1 MNWRVFL
8 PLATIAVLALPPAAG
23 AQYFGQNKVQ
33 YERFDFKVL
42 KSEHFDI
49 YYYPEEEAAVQLAA
63 RMAERWYARLAKV
76 LGHELSGRQPLVLYA
91 AHPHFQQTNV
101 LGGDIGEG
109 TGGVTESAKR
119 RIVLPF
125 AGGLAETNHVLGHEL
140 VHAFQ
145 YDIAAANTRGG
156 SASMLGGLPLW
167 FIEGMAEYLSIGP
180 VDAQTAMWVRDASA
194 REKMP
199 TVRKL
204 DDPNF
209 FPYRYGHA
217 FWAYLA
223 GRWGDK
229 AVSDLLYAGVSSG
242 ASLGD
247 LLGVL
252 LNEDDQTFSEKWHDE
267 TRKTYAPFF
276 ETTQPPTSFGRPLLS
291 AGSAG
296 ADLNLAP
303 ALSPDGKRVVFL
315 SEKSLFA
322 INMFVADVA
331 TGKITR
337 QLTKTEG
344 DPHFESLQFIE
355 SAGDWAPDNRRFAFT
370 ALTKGKPV
378 LTIMDVNT
386 GRREEEHV
394 FNDLDQIFNP
404 AWSPDAR
411 RVAFSGMHGGVLD
424 LYVFDVMTK
433 QTTQLTS
440 DVFGDY
446 DPEWSPDGQSLA
458 WVTDRFSTNLD
469 TLEFG
474 NYRIGLINVTSR
486 DARQVAGFNTG
497 YNTNPEFTGDG
508 QTLFFIGAPDGISNV
523 YRVSL
528 SGGTPVQVTNLLSG
542 VQGITPLT
550 PALTVAAKGDLMV
563 FTAFE
568 DNRYNLY
575 VTEKASG
582 AATRSASAP
591 RTAAILPALDR
602 MPSEVTEYLQA
613 PTDGLPPKSATFF
626 EEPYSP
632 KLSLDDV
639 VQPSVGIGVD
649 RFGAFAGGGLGL
661 AFSDMLGNHQLGTSI
676 SMTNRFEEI
685 GGAVMYINRTHR
697 WNWGITGERSPYI
710 SGGFAEFLTNV
721 GGQQVIA
728 QQEVRLTQTNS
739 AVSGVLQYPLNRA
752 HRVEVSGGIRHI
764 SFTNKVN
771 TRLYSAQTGSFIDEI
786 EEELPTG
793 DDLTLGETS
802 GALVYDTSVFGA
814 TSPILGQRY
823 RLELTQSTGT
833 LRYSGLLLDYRKYF
847 MPARPFTIALRGMHY
862 GRYGRDSEDIR
873 LSQIDLG
880 YPGLVRGYDF
890 SSFEAEECLSSAT
903 ACAVSDQVV
912 GSRIAVGNAELRFP
926 LLGVFSRRSYYGALP
941 VEVALFADAGLAWTS
956 NQDPRFFGTGSN
968 AGRDWVKSTGVALR
982 FNLMGYIIGEVDY
995 VKPIDRPEKGWYWQF
1010 NFIPG
1015 F

>member
-8 PLATIAVLALPPAAG
+8 PLATIAVLALTPAAD

-42 KSEHFDI
+42 KTEHFDI
-49 YYYPEEEAAVQLAA
+49 YYYPQEAAAVQLAA
-63 RMAERWYARLAKV
+63 RMAERWYVRLAKV
-76 LGHELSGRQPLVLYA
+76 LGHELTSRQPLVLYA

-101 LGGDIGEG
+101 LQGDIGEG

-145 YDIAAANTRGG
+145 YDIAAANARGG
-156 SASMLGGLPLW
+156 SMSALGGLPLW

-199 TVRKL
+199 TVEKL

-217 FWAYLA
+217 FWAYMA
-223 GRWGDK
+223 SRWGDK
-229 AVSDLLYAGVSSG
+229 VVSDLLYAGVSQGS
-242 ASLGD
+242 SLSD
-247 LLGVL
+247 LMAVL
-252 LNEDDQTFSEKWHDE
+252 LNEDTKTFSTKWHDD

-276 ETTQPPTSFGRPLLS
+276 ETTRPPSAFGRTLITKDS
-291 AGSAG
+291 GG
-296 ADLNLAP
+296 GDLNVAP
-303 ALSPDGKRVVFL
+303 AISPDGKRVVFL

-322 INMFVADVA
+322 IDMYVADVA

-337 QLTKTEG
+337 QLIKTEG

-355 SAGDWAPDNRRFAFT
+355 SAGDWAPDNRRLAFS
-370 ALTKGKPV
+370 ALSKGRPV
-378 LTIMDVNT
+378 LAVIDVNT
-386 GRREEEHV
+386 GRREEEYD
-394 FNDLDQIFNP
+394 FPNLDQIFNP
-404 AWSPDAR
+404 AWSPDGR
-411 RVAFSGMHGGVLD
+411 RVAFSGMHGGLLD
-424 LYVFDVMTK
+424 LYVFDVTTK
-433 QTTQLTS
+433 QTTQLTD

-446 DPEWSPDGQSLA
+446 DPEWAPDGQSIA

-474 NYRIGLINVTSR
+474 NYRIGVINVASG
-486 DARQVAGFNTG
+486 DARQLAGFDLG

-508 QTLFFIGAPDGISNV
+508 QSLFFIGAPDGIANV
-523 YRVSL
+523 YRVNM
-528 SGGTPVQVTNLLSG
+528 SGGTPVQVTNVLSG

-550 PALTVAAKGDLMV
+550 PALTVAAKGDMMV

-568 DNRYNLY
+568 DNHYNLY
-575 VTEKASG
+575 ATEHASG
-582 AATRSASAP
+582 ASTRGAGGP
-591 RTAAILPALDR
+591 RSAAILPSLER
-602 MPSEVTEYLQA
+602 TPSEVAHYLQA
-613 PTDGLPPKSATFF
+613 PTEGLPVKAATFID
-626 EEPYSP
+626 EEYSP

-649 RFGAFAGGGLGL
+649 RFGAFAGGGLSL
-661 AFSDMLGNHQLGTSI
+661 SFSDTLGNHQLGTSI
-676 SMTNRFEEI
+676 SMTSRFEEI

-697 WNWGITGERSPYI
+697 WNWGIIGERTPYI
-710 SGGFAEFLTNV
+710 SGGFSEFLTTVN
-721 GGQQVIA
+721 GQPVIA
-728 QQEVRLTQTNS
+728 QQELRVVQTNS

-764 SFTNKVN
+764 GFSNKVN
-771 TRLYSAQTGSFIDEI
+771 TRLYSAQTGDFIDER

-793 DDLTLGETS
+793 TPLTLGEAS

-823 RLELTQSTGT
+823 RLELSQSTGT
-833 LRYSGLLLDYRKYF
+833 LRYSGVLVDYRKYF

-873 LSQIDLG
+873 LSLLDLG

-890 SSFEAEECLSSAT
+890 SSFEADECLGN
-903 ACAVSDQVV
+903 ACPVADQTV

-926 LLGVFSRRSYYGALP
+926 LLGVFSRRTYYGAFP
-941 VEVALFADAGLAWTS
+941 VEVALFADAGVAWTGDL
-956 NQDPRFFGTGSN
+956 NPRFFGSASGDS
-968 AGRDWVKSTGVALR
+968 RDWVKSTGVAFR
-982 FNLMGYIIGEVDY
+982 FNLLGFLIGEVDY